1 MKRKIIP
8 VKDIA
13 EKLGKRAKAIS
24 EDIMLRI
31 PVYLEFLKTL
41 ASIGKNVSLDIDK
54 GHIKIK
60 EAFVNDYLKEVSVE
74 DKGLRSIKITFR
86 EKSAVFIIELKKFL
100 LDGTIE
106 IPFTVDSFI
115 FSREKKTITLKFGDK
130 KVTRGN
136 NYYSKII
143 LWFVLSILRI
153 FYRKEALLKRKHL
166 CLDSVQFNHDGT
178 YTIELNKIP
187 ELRELFEKDV
197 ANIRY
202 WDLITIDKLTFE
214 KGMMIFRLSHKP
226 AAVMKLS
233 IGIIET
239 LPAGRLIRPLV
250 NRF

>member
-8 VKDIA
+8 IKDIA
-13 EKLGKRAKAIS
+13 EKLGKKAKVFS
-24 EDIMLRI
+24 EDIMSRI
-31 PVYLEFLKTL
+31 PVYLEFLKSL
-41 ASIGKNVSLDIDK
+41 ASIGKNVSLDTDK
-54 GHIKIK
+54 GLIKVK
-60 EAFVNDYLKEVSVE
+60 EDFVNECLKEVSVE
-74 DKGLRSIKITFR
+74 DKGLRSIKITCR

-115 FSREKKTITLKFGDK
+115 FSKEKKTITLKFGDK

-153 FYRKEALLKRKHL
+153 FYKKEDLLKRKHL
-166 CLDSVQFNHDGT
+166 CLDSMQFNHDGT

-187 ELRELFEKDV
+187 DLRELFEKDV
-197 ANIRY
+197 VNIKY
-202 WDLITIDKLTFE
+202 WDLITIDNLSFE
-214 KGMMIFRLSHKP
+214 KGMMIFRLSRKP

-233 IGIIET
+233 IGIIEA